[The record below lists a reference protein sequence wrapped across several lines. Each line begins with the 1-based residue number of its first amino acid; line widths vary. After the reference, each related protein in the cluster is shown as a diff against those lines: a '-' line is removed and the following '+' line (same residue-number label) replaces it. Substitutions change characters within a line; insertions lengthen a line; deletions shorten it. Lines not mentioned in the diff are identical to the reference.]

1 MSREHKRLGWR
12 LGAAALLFVLGV
24 GTGLG
29 LAAWGGEVQAKGR
42 AENGVYQ
49 RLSVFAKVLNYVE
62 TNYVDA
68 VDSETL
74 IYGAV
79 KGLLDTLD
87 PHSSFLPPDVFK
99 ELKIDTTG
107 EYQGLGLMIDYDETS
122 PDGGFIIQDV
132 IPGGPADKVKL
143 RRGDG
148 LIKVDGVDLAGMS
161 MQEATR
167 LLRGPIGSVVHLT
180 VQSTADSTLR
190 EIPLVRAVVH
200 MTAVASATYKPLG
213 YIRIKAFQNQTA
225 REVRRTVNRWLSQNP
240 PAVKGIV
247 LDLRNNPGGLL
258 DEAVGVADIFLDK
271 GVIVSVE
278 GRNTLVAER
287 SMARKENT
295 WASIPLALLMN
306 GGSASA
312 AEVVAGALQDSS
324 RALIVGSRSYG
335 KGSVQNII
343 DLEDG
348 SGLKLTVARYFTPK
362 HRSIHGVGIEPDMPV
377 ADPRELLM
385 PVEDARQVLAP
396 SMKALIAP
404 RPETGIAADDWPL
417 LVAYAKLVGDTQR
430 K

>member
-1 MSREHKRLGWR
+1 MSTKHNGIGWR
-12 LGAAALLFVLGV
+12 LGAAALVFVQGM
-24 GTGLG
+24 GAGLG
-29 LAAWGGEVQAKGR
+29 LAAWSGQAQAKGW
-42 AENGVYQ
+42 AENGVCQ

-62 TNYVDA
+62 TNYVDP

-87 PHSSFLPPDVFK
+87 PHSNFLPPDVFK

-122 PDGGFIIQDV
+122 PDGSFIIQEV

-148 LIKVDGVDLAGMS
+148 ILKIDGVTLAGMS

-167 LLRGPIGSVVHLT
+167 LLRGPIGSVVQLT
-180 VQSTADSTLR
+180 VRSQADDTLR
-190 EIPLVRAVVH
+190 EIPLVRAVVRL
-200 MTAVASATYKPLG
+200 TAVESTTFAPLG

-225 REVRRTVNRWLSQNP
+225 RDVRRTVNRWLAQNP
-240 PAVKGIV
+240 PAVRGIV

-258 DEAVGVADIFLDK
+258 DEAVGVADIFMDE

-278 GRNTLVAER
+278 GRNTMVAER
-287 SMARKENT
+287 SMAHKENT
-295 WASIPLALLMN
+295 YATVPLALLMN

-312 AEVVAGALQDSS
+312 AEVLAGALQDTS
-324 RALIVGSRSYG
+324 RALIVGSCSYG
-335 KGSVQNII
+335 KGSVQNLI

-348 SGLKLTVARYFTPK
+348 SGLKLTVALYFTPK
-362 HRSIHGVGIEPDMPV
+362 HRPTQGVGIEPDLNV
-377 ADPRELLM
+377 SDPGELLM
-385 PVEDARQVLAP
+385 PLEDARNVLAP
-396 SMKALIAP
+396 AIKELVTP
-404 RPETGIAADDWPL
+404 RPKTGIAADDWPL
-417 LVAYAKLVGDTQR
+417 LVAYAKLVGTAA